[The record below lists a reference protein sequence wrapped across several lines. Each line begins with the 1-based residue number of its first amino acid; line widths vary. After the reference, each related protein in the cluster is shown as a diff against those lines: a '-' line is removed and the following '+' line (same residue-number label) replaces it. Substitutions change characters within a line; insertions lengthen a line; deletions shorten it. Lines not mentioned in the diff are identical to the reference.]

1 MKTCT
6 LCCEDK
12 ADEQFKSIPYFTR
25 EDPKRKN
32 VWCKVC
38 QSLWLRKK
46 KEMREKNG
54 TSFIEIINKKV
65 TVTFS

>member
-1 MKTCT
+1 MKTCM

-25 EDPKRKN
+25 EDPKRKK

-46 KEMREKNG
+46 KEMRENIGNG
-54 TSFIEIINKKV
+54 FIEIENKRV